1 MFFLR
6 LAVLS
11 ILSHPRRSAVI
22 AASVA
27 LSVMVMVFV
36 EGMLGGL
43 RVSFFENLLQG
54 TGHLQIHAAGW
65 QDRLDPYSISYLLR
79 DPQGMIRRIERD
91 LTVAPRLAGI
101 EPMLQ
106 FGALLVIGDRNV
118 AMVGRAVQP
127 TTGFFANVRKNML
140 AGSFLPAG
148 AMPGSRGVAISS
160 DIARLLGLGLG
171 DQVIVLVQDSS
182 GSPYY
187 LGYRV
192 TGIFSTG
199 VEQTDEDS
207 FFIDLGEAQGLLD
220 ISHSASELRLTLKN
234 PDEAATVARDLSA
247 LFSHEKPVLQS
258 WRDIQSG
265 LVSLINLG
273 SIYATVIDVIIALV
287 AATVITSSI
296 LMTIFERIPT
306 FGTLRAIGLKRRQLF
321 WILMEEGLVLGLAG
335 SLLGMAVGLPL
346 ALYLQV
352 HGLEI
357 GAFSQV
363 LGTSAAYY
371 FVVTTKSA
379 LTVFAA
385 GILIAALGYLY
396 GASVSVRMRLLES
409 LEQGA

>member
-11 ILSHPRRSAVI
+11 ILSHRRRSAVI

-27 LSVMVMVFV
+27 VSVVVMIFV

-54 TGHLQIHAAGW
+54 TGHIQIHAAGW
-65 QDRLDPYSISYLLR
+65 QNRLDPYSIKYILH
-79 DPQGMIRRIERD
+79 DPNDIIQRIQGDRSIAAEI
-91 LTVAPRLAGI
+91 TGV

-106 FGALLVIGDRNV
+106 FGALLVHGDRNV
-118 AMVGRAVQP
+118 AMAGQAVE
-127 TTGFFANVRKNML
+127 TTTRFFLNVRNTMR
-140 AGSFLPAG
+140 AGRFLPG
-148 AMPGSRGVAISS
+148 KGVAISET
-160 DIARLLGLGLG
+160 IARLLGLSLS
-171 DQVIVLVQDSS
+171 DPVVVLVQDAT

-187 LGYRV
+187 LSYPV

-199 VEQTDEDS
+199 VQQTDDGV
-207 FFIDLGEAQGLLD
+207 FFIGLREAQDLLD
-220 ISHSASELRLTLKN
+220 LPGGASELRMTLAQ
-234 PDEAATVARDLSA
+234 PDAAPRVARELTSLLSP
-247 LFSHEKPVLQS
+247 EKPFIET

-265 LVSLINLG
+265 LVTLINLG
-273 SIYATVIDVIIALV
+273 NLYSMIIDIIIAVV

-306 FGTLRAIGLKRRQLF
+306 FGTLRAIGLKRKQLF
-321 WILMEEGLVLGLAG
+321 WSLLEEGLLLGFLG
-335 SLLGMAVGLPL
+335 SALGMAAGLPL
-346 ALYLQV
+346 VLYLQV
-352 HGLEI
+352 HGLDV

-363 LGTSAAYY
+363 LGTTTAYH
-371 FVVTTKSA
+371 FVVTMRAA

-396 GASVSVRMRLLES
+396 GASVSVRMRLLDS
-409 LEQGA
+409 LEQGV